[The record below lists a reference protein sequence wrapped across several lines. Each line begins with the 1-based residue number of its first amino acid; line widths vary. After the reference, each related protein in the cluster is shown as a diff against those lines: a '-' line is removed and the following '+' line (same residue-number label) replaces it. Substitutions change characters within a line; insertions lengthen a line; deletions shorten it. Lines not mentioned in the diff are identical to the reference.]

1 MGRRGEFAAS
11 GGQAQNGISRAFS
24 NVRAGGGLR
33 PDREISERIEG
44 IMVSLNFASWN
55 QITEWL
61 RAVNSVRR
69 AA

>member
-1 MGRRGEFAAS
+1 MTRLKAS
-11 GGQAQNGISRAFS
+11 QIFT
-24 NVRAGGGLR
+24 
-33 PDREISERIEG
+33 
-44 IMVSLNFASWN
+44 SWN